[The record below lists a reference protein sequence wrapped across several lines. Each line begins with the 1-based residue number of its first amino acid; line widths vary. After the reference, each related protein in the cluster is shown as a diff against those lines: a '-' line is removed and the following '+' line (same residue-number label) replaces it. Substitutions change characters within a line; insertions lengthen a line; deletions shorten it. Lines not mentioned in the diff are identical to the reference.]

1 MKFIQYRLKAKST
14 SLMTRAAV
22 DYCNKEL
29 DEQGKGVFF
38 EDEPAHH
45 QTIAENDAYR
55 HLLACDHHIQDDIQ
69 IDITEG
75 DLND

>member
-1 MKFIQYRLKAKST
+1 MKFIRYRLMAKST
-14 SLMTRAAV
+14 NLMTRAAV
-22 DYCNKEL
+22 DYCNEEL

-45 QTIAENDAYR
+45 QTQAENDAYR
-55 HLLACDHHIQDDIQ
+55 HLLACDPHIQDDIQ

-75 DLND
+75 DLL